1 MIGNSNDETN
11 IPHKLLT
18 NTKVS
23 RLCNAFGNN
32 SANKKLSKTTLC
44 KMIQLERFLVHF

>member
-18 NTKVS
+18 NT